1 MTKLRRF
8 IVVGA
13 TTILGITGAAGVS
26 VTTAHAATATQ
37 AAPMVSPSWGGGG
50 GWDNRGGRGGWDNRG
65 GRCDWGCD
73 RGGDNRDRRDN
84 RGDCRDWDRD
94 GRCRDWR

>member
-1 MTKLRRF
+1 MSRLCRF

-13 TTILGITGAAGVS
+13 ATLAGIAGAAGVS
-26 VTTAHAATATQ
+26 PVTVHAATPT
-37 AAPMVSPSWGGGG
+37 AAPMTSPSWGGGG
-50 GWDNRGGRGGWDNRG
+50 WDRG

-73 RGGDNRDRRDN
+73 RGGRDRDRRDD
-84 RGDCRDWDRD
+84 RGRCRDWDWD